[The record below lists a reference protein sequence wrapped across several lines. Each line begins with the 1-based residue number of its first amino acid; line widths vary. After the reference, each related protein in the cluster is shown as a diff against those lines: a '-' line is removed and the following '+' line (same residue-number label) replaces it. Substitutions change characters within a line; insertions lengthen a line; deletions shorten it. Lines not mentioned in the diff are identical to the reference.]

1 MHQQGQGKGELG
13 LEEPVLTCTF
23 SHEASG
29 THAVANKG
37 LQCHDIDHGC
47 AEDGDSEGEQGMR
60 EPLLMA
66 LDGDE
71 GSVGSE
77 DTTNCSL
84 SDFGD
89 FESRA
94 PGERREGPLG
104 GGSYVV
110 DSPEV
115 SFKSC
120 EAALWSVSDGWLA
133 WW

>member
-1 MHQQGQGKGELG
+1 
-13 LEEPVLTCTF
+13 
-23 SHEASG
+23 
-29 THAVANKG
+29 
-37 LQCHDIDHGC
+37 
-47 AEDGDSEGEQGMR
+47 MR

-89 FESRA
+89 FDSRGPA
-94 PGERREGPLG
+94 ERREPLG

-110 DSPEV
+110 DEAEV
-115 SFKSC
+115 CGFDFCCCVRSGWVHLVQLLSC
-120 EAALWSVSDGWLA
+120 TCLHHLPSGGSLWGGGFPHCGRG
-133 WW
+133 

>member
-1 MHQQGQGKGELG
+1 MR
-13 LEEPVLTCTF
+13 EPLLMALHSPDRCQI
-23 SHEASG
+23 ER
-29 THAVANKG
+29 NKVRPVG
-37 LQCHDIDHGC
+37 CPCATKQLC

-115 SFKSC
+115 RSWT
-120 EAALWSVSDGWLA
+120 EAALHLI
-133 WW
+133 

>member
-1 MHQQGQGKGELG
+1 
-13 LEEPVLTCTF
+13 
-23 SHEASG
+23 
-29 THAVANKG
+29 
-37 LQCHDIDHGC
+37 
-47 AEDGDSEGEQGMR
+47 MR

-89 FESRA
+89 FDSRGPA
-94 PGERREGPLG
+94 ERREPLG

-110 DSPEV
+110 DEAEV
-115 SFKSC
+115 CGCGSQPIIGATAVFWTAVGLGC
-120 EAALWSVSDGWLA
+120 GGRVLFCYGAELGLLEVLRCTVEHGWSY
-133 WW
+133 